1 MSFFC
6 FPLVLVFCSLSLV
19 PSRWRWSRVF
29 ALRSHMWRRLHDS
42 ITCWWQN
49 LQKHPLLLSIV
60 FSSASVCMCHL
71 VLTLFFNISTRLST
85 EIREFLCCYC
95 CCCYFYRVMLLF
107 RPWIRKKDREQKY
120 DVFIY
125 WRTIE
130 KTLYT
135 YNAIEKTSIEEGE
148 NVKFI
153 KENIRY
159 LSNTFCLFFF
169 YHIYMKTIVLI

>member
-1 MSFFC
+1 M
-6 FPLVLVFCSLSLV
+6 
-19 PSRWRWSRVF
+19 R
-29 ALRSHMWRRLHDS
+29 RRLHDS
-42 ITCWWQN
+42 IACWWQN

-60 FSSASVCMCHL
+60 FSSTSICMCHL
-71 VLTLFFNISTRLST
+71 VLTLFFNLSTRLT
-85 EIREFLCCYC
+85 IEIREFLCCYC
-95 CCCYFYRVMLLF
+95 CCCYFYHVMLLF

-125 WRTIE
+125 IYILKNDR

-159 LSNTFCLFFF
+159 LSNMFFRIF
-169 YHIYMKTIVLI
+169 FLL